1 MIGLIM
7 KLLRDFWEDESGS
20 PITEFVVVAPL
31 FFMMFFWVFE
41 LGIMTVRWAMLD
53 RGLDLTI
60 RGLRTNTISG
70 ISGTNNLD
78 DHDLL
83 RDLVCE
89 NSGVLKNCKDY
100 LYLELTVLGAGVPIP
115 DDKAECVNRTA
126 PANTRPAINFGANGT
141 ASNFQEIV
149 YVRACYWIDP
159 IMPFGLRLFGVSTET
174 KVPNGATKNTVYEK
188 GFAIT
193 AKSIYITE
201 PDTE

>member
-1 MIGLIM
+1 MNRL
-7 KLLRDFWEDESGS
+7 KEFWKDEDGS

-60 RGLRTNTISG
+60 RDLRTNSISG
-70 ISGTNNLD
+70 ISGVNNVA

-83 RDLVCE
+83 RNLVCE
-89 NSGVLKNCKDY
+89 NSGVLKNCQDY
-100 LYLELTVLGAGVPIP
+100 LYLELTVLGNGVAIP
-115 DDKAECVNRTA
+115 DDGAECVNRSA
-126 PANTRPAINFGANGT
+126 PADTRPSINFGSPGGVT
-141 ASNFQEIV
+141 NFQEIV

-159 IMPFGLRLFGVSTET
+159 IMPFGLRLFGVSTEA
-174 KVPNGATKNTVYEK
+174 KAPNGATKNTVYEN

-201 PDTE
+201 PNSD